1 MNIQLFKFTTGE
13 ETVFEVVSSDNDDAT
28 ITVKNGLTMVFDGS
42 AIRAVPFT
50 VNVDEGQEIT
60 ISQDDLIFVT
70 EPRKDLK
77 DQYKQQFSK
86 ILTPDNTII
95 TKAS

>member
-1 MNIQLFKFTTGE
+1 MNIQLLKFTTGE
-13 ETVFEVVSSDNDDAT
+13 ETVFEVVSENADT

-60 ISQDDLIFVT
+60 VSQDDLIFVT

-77 DQYKQQFSK
+77 EQYKQQFST
-86 ILTPDNTII
+86 IITPDTGII

>member
-1 MNIQLFKFTTGE
+1 MNIQLLKFTTGE
-13 ETVFEVVSSDNDDAT
+13 ETVFEVVSENADT

-60 ISQDDLIFVT
+60 VSQDDLIFVT

-77 DQYKQQFSK
+77 EQYKQQFSS
-86 ILTPDNTII
+86 IITPDTGII

>member
-1 MNIQLFKFTTGE
+1 MNIQLLKFTTGE
-13 ETVFEVVSSDNDDAT
+13 ETVFEVVSENADT

-42 AIRAVPFT
+42 AIRAVPYT

-60 ISQDDLIFVT
+60 VSQDDLIFVT

-77 DQYKQQFSK
+77 EQYKQQFST
-86 ILTPDNTII
+86 IITPDTGII

>member
-1 MNIQLFKFTTGE
+1 MNIQLLKFTTGE
-13 ETVFEVVSSDNDDAT
+13 ETVFEVVSENADT

-60 ISQDDLIFVT
+60 VSQDDLIFIT

-77 DQYKQQFSK
+77 EQYKQQFST
-86 ILTPDNTII
+86 IITPDTQII

>member
-1 MNIQLFKFTTGE
+1 MNIQLLKFTTGE
-13 ETVFEVVSSDNDDAT
+13 ETVFEVVSENADT

-60 ISQDDLIFVT
+60 VSQDDLIFVT
-70 EPRKDLK
+70 QPRKDLK
-77 DQYKQQFSK
+77 EQYKQQFSQ

>member
-1 MNIQLFKFTTGE
+1 MNIQLLKFTTGE
-13 ETVFEVVSSDNDDAT
+13 ETVFEVVSENADT

-60 ISQDDLIFVT
+60 VSQDDLIFIT

-77 DQYKQQFSK
+77 EQYKQQFST
-86 ILTPDNTII
+86 IITPDTGII

>member
-13 ETVFEVVSSDNDDAT
+13 ETVFEVVQEAADT
-28 ITVKNGLTMVFDGS
+28 ITVKNGLTMVYDGT
-42 AIRAVPFT
+42 AIRAIPFT

-60 ISQDDLIFVT
+60 ISQDDLIFIT

-77 DQYKQQFSK
+77 DQYKQQFSP
-86 ILTPDNTII
+86 IITPPSGII